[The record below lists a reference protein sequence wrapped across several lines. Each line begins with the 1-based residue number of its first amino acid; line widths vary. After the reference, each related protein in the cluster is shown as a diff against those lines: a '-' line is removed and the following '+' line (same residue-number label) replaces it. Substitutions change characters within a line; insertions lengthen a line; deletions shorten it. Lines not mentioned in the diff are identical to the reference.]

1 MKNGKLVKFEYYER
15 TIKSPFTI
23 DADFESILGQETI
36 KSKIHMCLIQIN
48 VKSCSL
54 YLWLQTSMYCAD
66 DQFSKPFMMLFMGML
81 EESKYYIHVMEKHFN
96 KELFMTKDCEIF
108 ESSAK

>member
-23 DADFESILGQETI
+23 DADFESILGQKTI

-54 YLWLQTSMYCAD
+54 YLWLQTSMYCAH

-81 EESKYYIHVMEKHFN
+81 EESKYYIHVMEKNFN